1 MSEMETDI
9 DASWGVDFTGD
20 QTVKFME
27 LDFREKPYGAWMC
40 LKFAHE
46 SGKRASVS
54 GNLFT
59 AANPAD
65 NLKTA
70 NRITMEMLGEV
81 FRAFG
86 LNEADMP
93 AKNPAAIKKALEAY
107 VENVSV
113 IGTIGKDSDGKYDT
127 IKKFA
132 KA

>member
-1 MSEMETDI
+1 METDI
-9 DASWGVDFTGD
+9 DAGWGVDFTGP
-20 QTVKFME
+20 QTVKFTEFEM
-27 LDFREKPYGAWMC
+27 REKPNGAWFV
-40 LKFAHE
+40 LKFTHE

-59 AANPAD
+59 SD
-65 NLKTA
+65 LTDGRSTA
-70 NRITMEMLGEV
+70 NRITMEMLGNV